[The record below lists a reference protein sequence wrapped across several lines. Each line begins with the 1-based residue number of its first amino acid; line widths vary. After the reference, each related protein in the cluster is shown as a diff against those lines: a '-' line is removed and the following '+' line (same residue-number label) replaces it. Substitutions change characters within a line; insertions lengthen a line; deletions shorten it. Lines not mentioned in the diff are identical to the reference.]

1 MLTERM
7 ENLFKDNSIQ
17 MTEFYTISM
26 KAIPRLSFKGQA
38 MALEF
43 AEKMV
48 SQVEQ
53 KQQVEFVKL
62 ALDMDLVTQGAET
75 TGNDSKKATVRFF
88 RYGVSFIVN
97 LPALKKNSYF
107 LFQRFTEVQEHLG
120 PARRLF
126 CPFESLSN
134 GLSKTI
140 RLCKTRTL
148 CS

>member
-1 MLTERM
+1 MIFRFLLPSKSYGIVFQMLTERM
-7 ENLFKDNSIQ
+7 ENLFKDNSKQ

-26 KAIPRLSFKGQA
+26 KAIPKLSFKGQA

-88 RYGVSFIVN
+88 RYDLFSFIVN
-97 LPALKKNSYF
+97 LP
-107 LFQRFTEVQEHLG
+107 T
-120 PARRLF
+120 
-126 CPFESLSN
+126 
-134 GLSKTI
+134 
-140 RLCKTRTL
+140 
-148 CS
+148 

>member
-97 LPALKKNSYF
+97 LPALKK
-107 LFQRFTEVQEHLG
+107 RFPFFVSEVY
-120 PARRLF
+120 
-126 CPFESLSN
+126 
-134 GLSKTI
+134 
-140 RLCKTRTL
+140 
-148 CS
+148 